1 MPRLRLVLN
10 FRDTDGSAISAL
22 QFLNYGYGHLHGVC
36 WDFTASSSLSILSTY
51 ICLTAKLIR
60 LYTLFMLVA
69 RASIILVNRLLWFEV
84 TWVRLRKSK
93 EIIPYFRANKV
104 EQPKD
109 NMRFEANFYVDL
121 MPEAGTAFK

>member
-1 MPRLRLVLN
+1 
-10 FRDTDGSAISAL
+10 
-22 QFLNYGYGHLHGVC
+22 
-36 WDFTASSSLSILSTY
+36 
-51 ICLTAKLIR
+51 
-60 LYTLFMLVA
+60 MLVA